1 VSVSTPEGLAAALAD
16 LIDMVSVA
24 IGIPA
29 PAEGAETA
37 YMLCRSNRA
46 NTACYVLAQVDSAD
60 VETVRHAANRLRE
73 LLPGFPVTYPV
84 LRPDD
89 EPADRHG
96 LVRRAMKLLI
106 GKSRAVGDPP
116 ST

>member
-1 VSVSTPEGLAAALAD
+1 
-16 LIDMVSVA
+16 MVSVA

-60 VETVRHAANRLRE
+60 VETGRHAANRLRE

-84 LRPDD
+84 LRPY
-89 EPADRHG
+89 ADPPDSHA
-96 LVRRAMKLLI
+96 LIPRAI
-106 GKSRAVGDPP
+106 NPPTPNTRAVRTPP
-116 ST
+116 PTQP